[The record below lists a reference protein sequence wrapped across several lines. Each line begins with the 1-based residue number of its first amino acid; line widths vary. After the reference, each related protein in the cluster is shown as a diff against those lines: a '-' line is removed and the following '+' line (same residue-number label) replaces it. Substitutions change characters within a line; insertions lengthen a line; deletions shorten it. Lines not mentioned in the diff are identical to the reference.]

1 MMKVT
6 DNKVNTSLLKPR
18 SGFKFKENFTILRK
32 IIVFHIY
39 NNLNTVRNIAVPLG
53 FTLILIMASF
63 SPVGVKD
70 YKVNK
75 IVIDPGHGGRDPGT
89 HGEISREKDVALD
102 ISLKLGAI
110 MKKYLPEVEVIYT
123 RGGDSY
129 PQLKERADLANK
141 NGADLFISIHCNWI
155 SNPRIKGTETYVMGI
170 HMNEENLNVARRENS
185 FITQEE
191 NYEENYNGF
200 DPDSPESYILFSL
213 YQSAFQESSLKLA
226 NNIETQFKDRA
237 NRRSR
242 GVKSAGFLVLW
253 KTSMPS
259 VLVETGFLSNQQ
271 EEKELN
277 DELYQEYIASAI
289 YRAVRDY
296 KKDLET
302 SY

>member
-1 MMKVT
+1 MVKVT
-6 DNKVNTSLLKPR
+6 DSKVNTSLLKPR
-18 SGFKFKENFTILRK
+18 AGFKFKENFTILRK
-32 IIVFHIY
+32 IIVFNIY
-39 NNLNTVRNIAVPLG
+39 NNLNSVRNIALPVG

-63 SPVGVKD
+63 SPTGVKD

-75 IVIDPGHGGRDPGT
+75 IVIDPGHGGKDPGT
-89 HGEISREKDVALD
+89 HGEISREKDVALE
-102 ISLKLGAI
+102 ISLKLGDI
-110 MKKYLPEVEVIYT
+110 IKKYLPDVEVIYT

-129 PQLKERADLANK
+129 PQLNERAKLANK
-141 NGADLFISIHCNWI
+141 NGADLFISVHCNWI
-155 SNPRIKGTETYVMGI
+155 SNPRIRGTETYVMGI
-170 HMNEENLNVARRENS
+170 HKNEDNLNVARRENS

-191 NYEENYNGF
+191 NYKENYDGF

-226 NNIETQFKDRA
+226 NNIETQFRDRA

-242 GVKSAGFLVLW
+242 GVKSAGFLVLY

-289 YRAVRDY
+289 FRAVRDY